1 MLRHKGRCFLGA
13 DASMIGKTCLVTGA
27 NSGIGLEIARGL
39 AARGARVLMV
49 ARDADRGEAAR
60 VEVAES
66 TGNDSVEL
74 LLCDLSSQRQVR
86 ELAAEVLDRCG
97 ELHLL
102 VNNAGL
108 TLGERTLTEDGIETT
123 FAVNH
128 LAPFL
133 LTDLLRERL
142 VASAPARVVTVASD
156 AHRGSKIDFDDPSGE
171 RKFSAWGAYG
181 QSKLANILFTT
192 ELAQRLEGTGV
203 TATCL
208 HPGVVRTGFGRQGP
222 AFIRF
227 FLKIGGLFLLTP
239 ERGADTAV
247 WLASSSEVDGASGG
261 YYEKRRIATSSRAAR
276 DPESAKRL
284 WRLSE
289 RLTGLQPADE

>member
-1 MLRHKGRCFLGA
+1 MFLGA